1 MNILT
6 EIVNYKKEF
15 VSNKKL
21 ETPISKLKRS
31 AYFQRPTFSLSKAI
45 KENENGIIGEF
56 KRKSPSV
63 KNINLNGD
71 PLSTAK
77 RYLKQDVAA
86 FSVLT
91 DEKYFGGKN
100 EDLSSIRE
108 VSKPILRKDFIL
120 SEYQIIEAKSI
131 GADAILLIGEILSE
145 RQTFELAK
153 FANSLELE
161 VLFELHSSSE
171 LYKINEFIQVVGVN
185 NRNLK
190 TFKTDIEASVSLYNR
205 LPKRKTIISESGI
218 KNYKQIEQ
226 LKSIGFDGFLIG
238 ESLMKEQLKK
248 EVIC

>member
-6 EIVNYKKEF
+6 EIANYKKKF
-15 VSNKKL
+15 VSNKRL
-21 ETPISKLKRS
+21 ETPISKLKTS
-31 AYFQRPTFSLSKAI
+31 TYFQRPTFSLSQAI

-71 PLSTAK
+71 PRSTVK
-77 RYLKQDVAA
+77 RYLDEDVAA

-100 EDLSSIRE
+100 EDLSSIRD

-145 RQTFELAK
+145 RQTYELAK

-161 VLFELHSSSE
+161 VLFELHSSSQ
-171 LYKINEFIQVVGVN
+171 LNKINEYIQVVGVN

-190 TFKTDIEASVSLYNR
+190 TFETDIEASVNLYKR
-205 LPKRKTIISESGI
+205 LPKRKTLISESGI
-218 KNYKQIEQ
+218 KNYEQIEK

-248 EVIC
+248 EAIC